1 MLNLRFLFS
10 ESMYVLVGVKL
21 FQGFSQKY
29 DSSCR
34 VSGLV
39 VIKGQISTS
48 NCKALKAILV
58 FPFDSPY
65 DSLKD
70 FYYKAILSL
79 SLINILYKPNCN
91 QTNLSVK
98 IVSMHGE
105 SSTQPLHREAGLCKA
120 KEIMTITTHSKPPIP
135 PFIHC

>member
-70 FYYKAILSL
+70 FYYIRRFSP
-79 SLINILYKPNCN
+79 Y
-91 QTNLSVK
+91 
-98 IVSMHGE
+98 H
-105 SSTQPLHREAGLCKA
+105 
-120 KEIMTITTHSKPPIP
+120 
-135 PFIHC
+135 